1 MKKHSSVLVEFSQSI
16 YELYFFGR
24 ENENESNFFCRYVS
38 GLHANSRLN
47 YLCHSYHRVQRR
59 CVCR

>member
-24 ENENESNFFCRYVS
+24 ENENESNFFYRYVS
-38 GLHANSRLN
+38 GLHANSRLTFAT
-47 YLCHSYHRVQRR
+47 HTSVIKPW
-59 CVCR
+59 

>member
-24 ENENESNFFCRYVS
+24 ENENESNVFIDTLVACTPIVDLITFATHTSVIKPW
-38 GLHANSRLN
+38 
-47 YLCHSYHRVQRR
+47 
-59 CVCR
+59 

>member
-1 MKKHSSVLVEFSQSI
+1 MKKHSNVLVEFSQSI

-24 ENENESNFFCRYVS
+24 ENENESNFFYRYVS

-47 YLCHSYHRVQRR
+47 YLCHSYLSD
-59 CVCR
+59 